1 MIPFAAY
8 DVLRLRAAQ
17 STTRTTSSGAARSV
31 PPHPLTLQPQ
41 PAVQV
46 TCRGGAGKINAQI
59 AGLMDA
65 CPRDGPPAACPHTHT
80 HTRRRRARTLF
91 SALGPV
97 GLHGQASR
105 VRQVR
110 PYPHDVV
117 GPAGLIPRV
126 RPALSSPRLF
136 LPSRRA
142 RSPRQAILHPALP

>member
-65 CPRDGPPAACPHTHT
+65 CPRDGPPAACPDFIQRAW
-80 HTRRRRARTLF
+80 TRWLARPDF
-91 SALGPV
+91 RGPSSSALS
-97 GLHGQASR
+97 A
-105 VRQVR
+105 RQCW
-110 PYPHDVV
+110 
-117 GPAGLIPRV
+117 
-126 RPALSSPRLF
+126 
-136 LPSRRA
+136 PSRPDPPHA
-142 RSPRQAILHPALP
+142 TSPVQSAALPALPPCAIAETGDSSPGTAVNGRGDGAPAGV